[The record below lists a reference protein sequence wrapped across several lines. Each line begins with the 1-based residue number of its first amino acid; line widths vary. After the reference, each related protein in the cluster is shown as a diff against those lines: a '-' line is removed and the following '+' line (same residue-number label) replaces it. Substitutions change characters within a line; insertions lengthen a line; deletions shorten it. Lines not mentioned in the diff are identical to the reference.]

1 MKQDPD
7 ERQDESRCVMRRRRF
22 LWAIGGAA
30 AAGSGLLFSGRLA
43 LPRWR
48 ESVFVAKA
56 GAYGGDLVGPI
67 LAGMR
72 ELGISEAEL
81 KGKRIMLKPN
91 LVDTGE
97 GVIHVNAH
105 PMVVRATA
113 EAFLRLGAGEV
124 LVAEGTGLVRDALMV
139 VEACGLA
146 DVLAEDKLRFVDLNY
161 DEVYSVPNAGGYM
174 GLETLT
180 LPVALRR
187 ADWIVSVAKL
197 KTHHWVGVTLAM
209 KNFFG
214 VMPGRVYG
222 WPKNVLHYAGIGE
235 AILDI
240 NVAVKP
246 HFAIVDGIVGMEGD
260 GPVNGTPKQVGAL
273 VMGRSLPAVDATCA
287 RIMGIDPH
295 KVPYL
300 AEAQRRLGPI
310 RESQIEQRG
319 ENLGSLRTD
328 FLLHDYIPAQRGLRL
343 APARG

>member
-1 MKQDPD
+1 MSHDIAAIPGGG
-7 ERQDESRCVMRRRRF
+7 RMCRRRF
-22 LWAIGGAA
+22 LWATGGAA
-30 AAGSGLLFSGRLA
+30 AAGASALFWRRFAIPG
-43 LPRWR
+43 WR
-48 ESVFVAKA
+48 ESVFVARA
-56 GAYGGDLVGPI
+56 EGYGGDMAGAI

-72 ELGISEAEL
+72 ELGIGDADVR
-81 KGKRIMLKPN
+81 GKRILLKPN

-97 GVIHVNAH
+97 DVVHVNTH
-105 PMVVRATA
+105 PLVVRGAA

-124 LVAEGTGLVRDALMV
+124 LVAEGTGLIRDTFMV
-139 VEACGLA
+139 LEACGLA
-146 DVLAEDKLRFVDLNY
+146 DVLAEDKIRFVDLNY
-161 DEVYSVPNAGGYM
+161 DEVYSVPNAGRYM
-174 GLETLT
+174 GIEALAFPAT
-180 LPVALRR
+180 LRR
-187 ADWIVSVAKL
+187 ADWIVSLAKL

-240 NVAVKP
+240 NATLRP

-260 GPVNGTPKQVGAL
+260 GPVNGIPRQAGVL

-287 RIMGIDPH
+287 RIMGIDPR

-319 ENLGSLRTD
+319 ERIGPLRTD
-328 FLLHDYIPAQRGLRL
+328 FLLHDFIPAQRGLRL

>member
-1 MKQDPD
+1 MSTGAIAGGT
-7 ERQDESRCVMRRRRF
+7 RMRIGRRRF
-22 LWAIGGAA
+22 LWLAGGAA
-30 AAGSGLLFSGRLA
+30 TGGACALLWNRFA
-43 LPRWR
+43 TPAWH
-48 ESVFVAKA
+48 EPVFVARAQRYGDDIA
-56 GAYGGDLVGPI
+56 GPM

-72 ELGISEAEL
+72 ELGIGESEIR
-81 KGKRIMLKPN
+81 GKRILLKPN

-97 GVIHVNAH
+97 GVVHVNAH
-105 PMVVRATA
+105 PLVVRAAA

-124 LVAEGTGLVRDALMV
+124 IVGEGTGLVRDGLMV
-139 VEACGLA
+139 LEACGLG
-146 DVLAEDKLRFVDLNY
+146 DVLAAEKLRFVDLNY
-161 DEVYSVPNAGGYM
+161 DEVRVERNRGGYM
-174 GLETLT
+174 GLETLA

-240 NVAVKP
+240 NATVRP
-246 HFAIVDGIVGMEGD
+246 HFAIVDGIIGMEGD
-260 GPVNGTPKQVGAL
+260 GPVNGTPKQAGVL
-273 VMGRSLPAVDATCA
+273 VMGRNPAAVDATCA

-295 KVPYL
+295 KVGYL
-300 AEAQRRLGPI
+300 AEAQRRIGPI

-319 ENLGSLRTD
+319 DSTGALRTD
-328 FLLHDYIPAQRGLRL
+328 FLLHDFIPAQRGLRL
-343 APARG
+343 APTRG